1 MPSYKILG
9 IYSFA
14 DNLKKM
20 QLNDKIFLKSDQFN
34 VKSKNAIGVYSLDN
48 KKLGYLPNENF
59 DEIKN
64 FNSSYKISKL
74 TLNQDYPLL
83 EISRDFPIINSLD
96 NVEYPFEKKIK
107 YEYILV
113 PISKELNNSI
123 IGLEKYLLTKRIK
136 VKRTAVIYCDDNHIN
151 ILIEIPKGVEQFQ
164 TVTLKYFKD
173 NIDKFE
179 ELFENELIE
188 NTFFRELLIYRLE
201 CYFENNYDS
210 VLQSPKILNSNLL
223 KLILTLEEEV
233 VHEPLDIEYKKLDVI
248 LLVKLYFRYLL
259 TENSYYLI
267 RYANTLLLKPLDDLK
282 KIMKK
287 LLPNYK
293 ILNKFLIDYNL
304 ELGKFS
310 YDHKLKI
317 YDYIDFVNN
326 DTVFIL
332 STEFQTNYLYHSY
345 LTSKRNIIIY
355 NPIEGK
361 LLKINDIDLSLFVK
375 IN

>member
-20 QLNDKIFLKSDQFN
+20 QLNDKIILKSDQYN
-34 VKSKNAIGVYSLDN
+34 VKSKNAIGVYSLN
-48 KKLGYLPNENF
+48 NNKLGYLPNENY

-74 TLNQDYPLL
+74 TLNQDYPLV

-96 NVEYPFEKKIK
+96 NVEYPFEKKLK
-107 YEYILV
+107 YEYTLV
-113 PISKELNNSI
+113 PISKDLSKSI
-123 IGLEKYLLTKRIK
+123 VGLEKYLLTKRIK
-136 VKRTAVIYCDDNHIN
+136 VKRTAVIYYDDNHIN

-164 TVTLKYFKD
+164 TITLKYFKD

-210 VLQSPKILNSNLL
+210 ILQFPKISNSNLL
-223 KLILTLEEEV
+223 KQILTLEEEV
-233 VHEPLDIEYKKLDVI
+233 VHDVLDIEYKKLDVI
-248 LLVKLYFRYLL
+248 LLIKIYFRYLL
-259 TENSYYLI
+259 TENSYYLVK
-267 RYANTLLLKPLDDLK
+267 YANTILLNPLDDVT

-293 ILNKFLIDYNL
+293 ISKKFFIDYNL

-310 YDHKLKI
+310 YDHKLKM
-317 YDYIDFVNN
+317 YGYIDFVNN

-332 STEFQTNYLYHSY
+332 ATEFQTNYLYYCY
-345 LTSKRNIIIY
+345 LTSKTNIIIY

-361 LLKINDIDLSLFVK
+361 ILKINNIDSSLF
-375 IN
+375 

>member
-164 TVTLKYFKD
+164 TVTIKYFKD

-210 VLQSPKILNSNLL
+210 VLQSPKILNPNLL

-248 LLVKLYFRYLL
+248 LLVKIYFRYLL

-267 RYANTLLLKPLDDLK
+267 RYANTLLIKPLDDIK

-293 ILNKFLIDYNL
+293 ILNKFFIDYNL

-310 YDHKLKI
+310 YDHKLKM
-317 YDYIDFVNN
+317 YDYVDFVNN
-326 DTVFIL
+326 DTVFVL

-345 LTSKRNIIIY
+345 LTNKRNIIVY

-361 LLKINDIDLSLFVK
+361 LLKINNIDLSLF
-375 IN
+375 